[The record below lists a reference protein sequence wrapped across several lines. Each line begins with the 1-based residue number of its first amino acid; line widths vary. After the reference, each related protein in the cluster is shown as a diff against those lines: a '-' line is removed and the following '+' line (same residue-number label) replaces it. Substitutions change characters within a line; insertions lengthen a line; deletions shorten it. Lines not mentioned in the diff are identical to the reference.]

1 MKKKELKQL
10 GGNKFMITNIT
21 GPLAPYLRGKISG
34 DRAVADVYNL
44 YCNTLEREIFVCEN
58 CGKTIYP
65 DVVTN
70 GDGILIISNRA
81 ELRGGKGNHC
91 IQRNICEECA
101 KKMGIIKKGSF
112 KNEENH

>member
-1 MKKKELKQL
+1 
-10 GGNKFMITNIT
+10 MITNIT
-21 GPLAPYLRGKISG
+21 DPLAPYLRGEISWE
-34 DRAVADVYNL
+34 DAVADAYDL
-44 YCNTLEREIFVCEN
+44 YRNTLEREIFICES
-58 CGKTIYP
+58 CGRTIYP
-65 DVVTN
+65 EVITN
-70 GDGILIISNRA
+70 EHRIFIIGSRA